1 MSKPEILE
9 KTPISMAQLKADLNT
24 IAKRDKEP
32 GFRTTKTV
40 EYLNSFGTVSLTEFN
55 AMKKEIEK
63 LNVPRLKEDHITKI
77 LDILPK
83 NVADLTVVLQ
93 GYTITVS
100 KENMKSIVDII
111 LSHTSKGKKTEKE
124 E

>member
-9 KTPISMAQLKADLNT
+9 KSPMSMTQLKAELNA

-32 GFRTTKTV
+32 GFRTTKTLD
-40 EYLNSFGTVSLTEFN
+40 YLNSFATLSQTEFN
-55 AMKKEIEK
+55 AIKKEIEK
-63 LNVPRLKEDHITKI
+63 LAVPRMKEEHIVKI

-83 NVADLTVVLQ
+83 NVNDLSVVLQ

-111 LSHTSKGKKTEKE
+111 VSHTSKPKKGE
-124 E
+124 